1 MTVIDSRR
9 MSVGKWSREIGW
21 RHLVGIVMIGFALLP
36 LMYIV
41 SVAFKP
47 GGSLTGSNQLFS
59 SISLDN
65 FRNLTTNPNAPY
77 PVWWLNTMKLAT
89 MNTVAATF
97 ISLLAAY
104 AFSRMRFRGR
114 RQGLITIVLIQMFPQ
129 LLAVVAVFVM
139 LDAIGDVFPGIGI
152 GTLFGLLLVYLGGAL
167 GMITYLLYGSFNA
180 IPRELDEA
188 ARLDGA
194 GHFRIF
200 FSILLPLCRPL
211 IAVVALLVFLSTVGE
226 YGIASIVLTT
236 PEVKTVAVGL
246 TQFVAGSYSRNSDWG
261 IFAAG
266 SLLVALPVLIMF
278 FVLQR
283 HIVSG
288 ITSGSIK

>member
-1 MTVIDSRR
+1 MTVFNSGR

-36 LMYIV
+36 LVYII
-41 SVAFKP
+41 SVALNP